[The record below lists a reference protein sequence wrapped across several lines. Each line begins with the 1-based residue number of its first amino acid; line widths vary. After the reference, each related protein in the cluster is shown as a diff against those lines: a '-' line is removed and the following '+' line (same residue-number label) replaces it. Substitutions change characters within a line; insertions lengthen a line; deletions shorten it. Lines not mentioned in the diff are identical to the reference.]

1 MKSLLRTA
9 AVQLCLLILAGCA
22 TPSGL
27 VRNSSPVIIGKA
39 VSLDFIR
46 VETTSAV
53 GGLAAEQQ
61 LLSDLIVSELRETQL
76 FSSVSG
82 NPADTNQAAGTK
94 ITAEIKAIHNVSDE
108 ARTWAGALAGQ
119 AQILVQVTVTDLSS
133 GSQIESF
140 AAEGRSGKSAFAG
153 ITDEAIQQ
161 AAAQIVAEVVKI
173 NAATAP

>member
-1 MKSLLRTA
+1 MA
-9 AVQLCLLILAGCA
+9 AVQLVLLTIAGCA
-22 TPSGL
+22 SPSGVVL
-27 VRNSSPVIIGKA
+27 NSSPFLIGKA

-46 VETTSAV
+46 VQTTSAV

-61 LLSDLIVSELRETQL
+61 LLNDLIVSELRETQL
-76 FSSVSG
+76 FPNVSG

-94 ITAEIKAIHNVSDE
+94 ITAEIKAIHNVSDQ
-108 ARTWAGALAGQ
+108 ARDWAGALAGQ

-153 ITDEAIQQ
+153 TTDEAIQQ

>member
-1 MKSLLRTA
+1 
-9 AVQLCLLILAGCA
+9 
-22 TPSGL
+22 
-27 VRNSSPVIIGKA
+27 
-39 VSLDFIR
+39 
-46 VETTSAV
+46 
-53 GGLAAEQQ
+53 
-61 LLSDLIVSELRETQL
+61 
-76 FSSVSG
+76 
-82 NPADTNQAAGTK
+82 
-94 ITAEIKAIHNVSDE
+94 
-108 ARTWAGALAGQ
+108 LAGQ